1 MSFLRISLFLHLFMN
16 LNEDFSQW
24 SRIKI
29 TSYEI
34 HKASVCASV
43 AHLSPAITMMEA
55 MSFLGFPCMYNNVFS
70 LFWNSSWYGMAC
82 LQMFPE
88 ILKHLHLC
96 PNHNSKNMGHNK

>member
-55 MSFLGFPCMYNNVFS
+55 MSFLGFPCMYSNVFS
-70 LFWNSSWYGMAC
+70 LFWNSSWYGMA
-82 LQMFPE
+82 
-88 ILKHLHLC
+88 
-96 PNHNSKNMGHNK
+96 